1 MVSRF
6 YRLFIALMVL
16 AAIAVTLNACSP
28 SPEQHS
34 SEAVTVTDMAGR
46 TMQLPPDIQKVY
58 VNRPGSI
65 LMYAIDPS
73 MIVNRSFNYTPEAQH
88 FFRKEYL
95 ALPYVENSPEE
106 IMKLA
111 PDLIL
116 TFYDINDQSI
126 DQANRLAEKT
136 GIPVYLASLRLE
148 DYPEVF
154 RRLGKVLDREEQT
167 TRMLSFIDRH
177 VDPVIAKGASIPA
190 KKRLSVY
197 YAEGKRG
204 LHTDPEGSIHTRLI
218 ELVGAVNAA
227 KVEKVSRK
235 GLSAVSMEQLFV
247 WNPDEVIV
255 WAGLGK
261 MTGTM
266 QHIRTDAVWQKLPA
280 VRNGRIHQ
288 IPYLPFGWFD
298 RPASINRLLGIPW
311 LANHLYPDH
320 YDIDIEAVVKEY
332 FTIFYHYDL
341 TDEELRRVLNP

>member
-1 MVSRF
+1 MVFRFRNTFFAVLLLILSAFSLNGCTQEGPDRSDGSR
-6 YRLFIALMVL
+6 V
-16 AAIAVTLNACSP
+16 
-28 SPEQHS
+28 
-34 SEAVTVTDMAGR
+34 VTDMAGR
-46 TMQLPPDIQKVY
+46 TMELPAVIGKVY

-73 MIVNRSFNYTPEAQH
+73 MIVNRSFRYTPEAQH

-106 IMKLA
+106 IMKLS

-126 DQANRLAEKT
+126 DQAERLSQKT
-136 GIPVYLASLRLE
+136 GMPVYMVSLRLE
-148 DYPEVF
+148 DYPDVF
-154 RRLGKVLDREEQT
+154 RRLGAVLGREQQT
-167 TRMLSFIDRH
+167 GRMLDFIERH
-177 VDPVIAKGASIPA
+177 VDPIAAKSASIPEE
-190 KKRLSVY
+190 KCLSVY
-197 YAEGKRG
+197 YAEGERG
-204 LHTDPEGSIHTRLI
+204 LHTDPAGSIHTKLI
-218 ELVGAVNAA
+218 EMVGAVNAA

-235 GLSAVSMEQLFV
+235 GMSAISMEQLFV
-247 WNPDEVIV
+247 WNPDRVIV

-266 QHIRTDAVWQKLPA
+266 KHIRNDALWAKLPA
-280 VRNGRIHQ
+280 VKLGHINQ

-320 YDIDIEAVVKEY
+320 YSIDMNAVVRDY
-332 FTIFYHYDL
+332 FQIYYHY
-341 TDEELRRVLNP
+341 ELSDRELQRLLNP